1 MESEA
6 VKHLANIK
14 TNDEYG
20 TPISLFL
27 EACGKYNCTPQVD
40 YFASEVNHVCDEYY
54 TKSDDAFSRSWTS
67 NGFINPPYS
76 RKLMPKV
83 MQKAYEEHKKN
94 NIELMILA
102 YSKTDTRWWWN
113 YVENCPTCEV
123 HFIKGRI
130 KFLDA
135 KGYQTKLPAPY
146 PSVWIIYRK
155 HMAWNPQLVTTQQ
168 MFPNY
173 KKYHHAK

>member
-27 EACGKYNCTPQVD
+27 EACGKYNCTPKVD
-40 YFASEVNHVCDEYY
+40 YFASDVNHVCDKYY
-54 TKSDDAFSRSWTS
+54 TKSDDAFSKSWTE
-67 NGFINPPYS
+67 NGFINSPYS
-76 RKLMPKV
+76 MIGKV
-83 MQKAYEEHKKN
+83 IQKAYEEHMAN
-94 NIELMILA
+94 NVELMILA
-102 YSKTDTRWWWN
+102 YAKTDTQWWWKW
-113 YVENCPTCEV
+113 VENKAEV

-135 KGYQTKLPAPY
+135 KGNPTKLSSPY
-146 PSVWIIYRK
+146 PSVWIIYRRK
-155 HMAWNPQLVTTQQ
+155 KLLTVPMQT
-168 MFPNY
+168 MFPNFR
-173 KKYHHAK
+173 KYRHGK

>member
-1 MESEA
+1 MESKA

-14 TNDEYG
+14 INDEYG

-27 EACGKYNCTPQVD
+27 ESCGKYNCTPRVD
-40 YFASEVNHVCDEYY
+40 YFASDVNHVCDEYY
-54 TKSDDAFSRSWTS
+54 TKSKSAFETGWWV
-67 NGFINPPYS
+67 NGFINAPYS
-76 RKLMPKV
+76 MIGKV

-102 YSKTDTRWWWN
+102 YAKTDTKWWHL
-113 YVENCPTCEV
+113 YIENCPTCEV

-135 KGYQTKLPAPY
+135 KGKPTKLSAPY

-155 HMAWNPQLVTTQQ
+155 QMAWNPQIVPVQSMNRVSGLRRRL
-168 MFPNY
+168 
-173 KKYHHAK
+173 

>member
-27 EACGKYNCTPQVD
+27 DACKKFHCTPKVD
-40 YFASEVNHVCDEYY
+40 YFASDVNHVCDEYY
-54 TKSDDAFSRSWTS
+54 TKSDDAFSKSWTS
-67 NGFINPPYS
+67 DGFINPPYS

-94 NIELMILA
+94 NIELTL
-102 YSKTDTRWWWN
+102 
-113 YVENCPTCEV
+113 
-123 HFIKGRI
+123 
-130 KFLDA
+130 
-135 KGYQTKLPAPY
+135 LPI
-146 PSVWIIYRK
+146 S
-155 HMAWNPQLVTTQQ
+155 
-168 MFPNY
+168 
-173 KKYHHAK
+173 